1 MSFVIDVLELSGSPT
16 AWGRAMGAA
25 LGQDRKRAEGFRRH
39 VLEEAREVKGLPE
52 FEERLFRAFRA
63 LVERE
68 APWVGDW
75 LRGLAGALPLPEEE
89 LWLYNFGSYF
99 RDLAR
104 IRGAGAA
111 PEGGCSTFAVSSTR
125 DGPLLAKNRDCPA
138 SMGPWQ
144 VWVRVRPEAGLGWLA
159 LSSYGVA
166 GASSSGM
173 NEAGLAVAD
182 THVYSRDVGRGLP
195 RFVLMAEILMR
206 CRTVGEALAFLSRVP
221 IMGRG
226 NLLLA
231 DGEGTLG
238 LAELGH
244 SRLAL
249 RRLGAGFLVNTNH
262 FTDPALAEAFVDV
275 NPPSL
280 RGTSQARHAR
290 LTTLL
295 SGRGCQGLEDAKR
308 ILSYHGDS
316 LDSLCR
322 HEEIDPPYRTI
333 CGVIYLPQAR
343 AVLYTGGYPCEGHYQ
358 RLGS

>member
-1 MSFVIDVLELSGSPT
+1 MSFEIDILELPGSPT
-16 AWGRAMGAA
+16 DWGRAMGAA
-25 LGQDRKRAEGFRRH
+25 LDQDRKRAEGFRRY
-39 VLEEAREVKGLPE
+39 VLKEVRGVKGLPG
-52 FEERLFRAFRA
+52 FEGHLLRDIRA
-63 LVERE
+63 LVERK
-68 APWVGDW
+68 APWVRDW
-75 LRGLAGALPLPEEE
+75 IRGLAEVLPLPEED
-89 LWLYNFGSYF
+89 LWLYNLGSYF

-111 PEGGCSTFAVSSTR
+111 PEGGCSTFAVSSTQ

-144 VWVRVRPEAGLGWLA
+144 VWLDVRPGVGLRWLA

-206 CRTVGEALAFLSRVP
+206 CRTVGEALAFLSRAP

-226 NLLLA
+226 NLLLV
-231 DGEGTLG
+231 DRKGTLG

-244 SRLAL
+244 RRLAL
-249 RRLGAGFLVNTNH
+249 RRLAAGVLVSTNH
-262 FTDPALAEAFVDV
+262 FTDPALADAFVEV
-275 NPPSL
+275 NPPAL

-295 SGRGCQGLEDAKR
+295 SGRGCQGLEDAKL
-308 ILSYHGDS
+308 ILSYHGNP

-333 CGVIYLPQAR
+333 CGVVYLPQAR
-343 AVLYTGGYPCEGHYQ
+343 TAVYTGGYPCEGHYQ
-358 RLGS
+358 GLGS